1 MQRTIPPC
9 RADQVGS
16 LLRPATVKEA
26 RAEFAAGRLPAA
38 ALTEVENRAIEQLI
52 AQQERIGL
60 RSITDGEARRT
71 AWTTDFLQELDGVSS
86 VIGEAAA
93 FKGAAPHRT
102 QVMKVTGK
110 LGFSG
115 HSMLKHFEFLKSHSH
130 ATPKFTIP
138 SPTMLAS
145 ASRDWRDVVDRK
157 VYPTLEEMFTDL
169 GLAYRKAVKAFA
181 DAGCKYLQFDDCS
194 LAFVCDP
201 KIRQQMQERGD
212 DPDAMLDS
220 WVTLINSAL
229 HGKPRDMVISTH
241 MCRGNFRSTWLA
253 QGGYEPVAESLLEK
267 IDFDAY
273 FLEYDTDR
281 AGGFEPLRFLPKG
294 GHKTVVL
301 GLVTTKSGQLE
312 NKDEIKRRVEQA
324 GRFVDPERLCL
335 SPQCGFASTEQGNLL
350 TEDEQWAKL
359 AFVVKTADEIWGSA
373 A

>member
-16 LLRPATVKEA
+16 LLRPAAVKHA
-26 RAEFAAGRLPAA
+26 RAELAAGRIPAA
-38 ALTEVENRAIEQLI
+38 ALTEVENQAILQLI

-60 RSITDGEARRT
+60 KSITDGEARRT

-93 FKGAAPHRT
+93 FQGAAPHRT
-102 QVMKVTGK
+102 SVMKVTGK

-115 HSMLKHFEFLKSHSH
+115 HSMLKHFEFLKAHTH
-130 ATPKFTIP
+130 ATPKLTIP

-157 VYPTLEEMFTDL
+157 VYPTLEEMFADL
-169 GLAYRKAVKAFA
+169 GLAYRKAVKAFY
-181 DAGCKYLQFDDCS
+181 DAGCRYLQFDDCS

-212 DPDAMLDS
+212 DPDAMLHS

-229 HGKPRDMVISTH
+229 HDKPRDMVISTH
-241 MCRGNFRSTWLA
+241 MCRGNFRSTWLT
-253 QGGYEPVAESLLEK
+253 QGGYEPVAEQLLGR
-267 IDFDAY
+267 INFDAY

-281 AGGFEPLRFLPKG
+281 AGGFEPLRFLPKS

-312 NKDEIKRRVEQA
+312 NKDDIKRRVEQA